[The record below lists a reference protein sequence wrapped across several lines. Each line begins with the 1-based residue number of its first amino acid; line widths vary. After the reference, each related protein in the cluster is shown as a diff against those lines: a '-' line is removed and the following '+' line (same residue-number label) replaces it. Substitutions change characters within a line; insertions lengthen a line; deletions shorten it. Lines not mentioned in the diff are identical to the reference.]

1 MRTLIKF
8 KLFVAEIQ
16 ASNSKKYKQ
25 TVLQKFKDDEDIKRY
40 LKIAFDPYTVYGIS
54 TKKLKKEV
62 RVGECLCP
70 PTVFDLF
77 EYLKEHNTGRDYDVA
92 VCQIALEWIAQDD
105 LESYYLLEKLI
116 CKDLSIGVD
125 AKSINQVFPGLI
137 PTFDVQLAQKYFE
150 KPEKLEGKYFA
161 VTTKIDGGR
170 IIAIRENDQVSFF
183 TRAGQRYEGLV
194 DLEQEMLEAFP
205 DGTVLDGEITI
216 LENTGIPSKEA
227 YKRAMKITRADG
239 EKHGLKMLVFDA
251 MSLEEWKKQECTHD
265 YIERRLLL
273 SGLFKYGPKKTD
285 LTFFELLP
293 ELYRGSDTS
302 KVLELLDEAIANQE
316 EGVMINICD
325 APYEF
330 GRTWNLMKCKKMNTL
345 DLEVIGYEEGS
356 GRLKGTLGALLVRYK
371 NGNTVKVGS
380 GFTDELRQVIWS
392 NPKDMIGKIIEC
404 QFFEETTNADGGISL
419 RFPVFKDFRT
429 DKLVADF

>member
-40 LKIAFDPYTVYGIS
+40 LKIAFDPYQVYGIS
-54 TKKLKKEV
+54 TKKLTKEV
-62 RVGECLCP
+62 RVGDCLCP

-105 LESYYLLEKLI
+105 LESRYLLEKLI

-125 AKSINQVFPGLI
+125 AKSINLVFPGLI

-205 DGTVLDGEITI
+205 NGTVLDGEITI
-216 LENTGIPSKEA
+216 LENKGIPSKEA
-227 YKRAMKITRADG
+227 YKQAMKITRADG
-239 EKHGLKMLVFDA
+239 PKHGLKMLVFDA
-251 MSLEEWKKQECTHD
+251 MSLEEWKNQKCTHD

-285 LTFFELLP
+285 FTFFELLP
-293 ELYRGSDTS
+293 ELYRGSDTA
-302 KVLELLDEAIANQE
+302 KVLELLDEAIENQE

-330 GRTWNLMKCKKMNTL
+330 GRTWNLMKVKKMNTL

-380 GFTDELRQVIWS
+380 GFTDELRALIWLE
-392 NPKDMIGKIIEC
+392 PLDMIGKIIEV
-404 QFFEETTNADGGISL
+404 QYFEETTNADGGISL
-419 RFPVFKDFRT
+419 RFPVFKDFRS